1 MKTDELRD
9 SRWILEPEFLWK
21 EEGKWLNNNEHTLKN
36 DDPEVKKSV
45 TIATSLVDQ
54 RKATLH
60 SGREDRAFLRLVQSA
75 ASGSTLFKVHP
86 ETKEMREQRTK

>member
-1 MKTDELRD
+1 MKNPLFE
-9 SRWILEPEFLWK
+9 I
-21 EEGKWLNNNEHTLKN
+21 
-36 DDPEVKKSV
+36 DDPEDKKSI

-75 ASGSTLFKVHP
+75 ASGSTLFEVHP
-86 ETKEMREQRTK
+86 ETKEMREQRTKWSNSSVS